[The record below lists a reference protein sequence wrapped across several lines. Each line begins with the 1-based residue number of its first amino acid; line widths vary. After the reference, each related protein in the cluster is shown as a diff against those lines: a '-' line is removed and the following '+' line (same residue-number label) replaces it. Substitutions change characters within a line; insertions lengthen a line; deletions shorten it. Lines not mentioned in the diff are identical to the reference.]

1 MTSPTNASWRTEWLP
16 IAMIMA
22 SLLSGFYFYGHFPD
36 RVPSHW
42 GVSGQVDGWSS
53 PFTAAFFMPIMIAAI
68 YFLLLFVPEL
78 DPKRDRYQEFGRVYH
93 IFKNTIIG
101 FMVALYFLVGLN
113 GIGHD
118 LPIGALVPAMVGVLF
133 ILIGNYMSKLRLNWF
148 IGARTP
154 WTLSS
159 ENVWNKTNRL
169 SGKLFVL
176 GGLLMLAETV
186 IPVSWRMPV
195 LIFIV
200 LVVALVPIIYSYFAY
215 AKEEKEKNK

>member
-1 MTSPTNASWRTEWLP
+1 MTNPINANWRTEWPP
-16 IAMIMA
+16 IAMITA
-22 SLLSGFYFYGHFPD
+22 SLLSGLYFYSRFPE

-53 PFTAAFFMPIMIAAI
+53 PFTAAFLMPVMIAAI
-68 YFLLLFVPEL
+68 YLLLLFVPGL

-113 GIGHD
+113 GIGYD
-118 LPIGALVPAMVGVLF
+118 LPIGALVPAMVGVMF

-186 IPVSWRMPV
+186 LPISWRMPV

-200 LVVALVPIIYSYFAY
+200 LLVALIPFIYSYFAY
-215 AKEEKEKNK
+215 SKEEREKNK